1 MIIIL
6 STTCSSP
13 DGLVEPVVVY
23 DTYVDIVD
31 GGRGFMFFDEGNVV
45 FGVLDEVVDVS

>member
-1 MIIIL
+1 MR
-6 STTCSSP
+6 SP

-23 DTYVDIVD
+23 DTYVGIVD
-31 GGRGFMFFDEGNVV
+31 VDNGGHGFMFFDEGNVV